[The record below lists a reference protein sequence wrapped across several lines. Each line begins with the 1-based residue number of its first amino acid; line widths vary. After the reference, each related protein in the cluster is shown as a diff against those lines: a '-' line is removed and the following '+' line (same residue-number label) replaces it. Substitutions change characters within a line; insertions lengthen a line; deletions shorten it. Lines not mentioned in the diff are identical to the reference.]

1 MRDDLQAE
9 RERRAAAYYW
19 QVRLYADKHGKKPAM
34 AYMATKEK
42 YPSVFIPSDWQKS
55 STPTGVDL
63 DPEIEGELIEQAKA
77 FAKANS
83 ASRGNH

>member
-63 DPEIEGELIEQAKA
+63 DPAIEDELIEKARA
-77 FAKANS
+77 FAKASS
-83 ASRGNH
+83 ASRGSH

>member
-42 YPSVFIPSDWQKS
+42 YPTVFIPSDWQKS

-63 DPEIEGELIEQAKA
+63 DPAIEAELIEQAKA

-83 ASRGNH
+83 VSRGDH